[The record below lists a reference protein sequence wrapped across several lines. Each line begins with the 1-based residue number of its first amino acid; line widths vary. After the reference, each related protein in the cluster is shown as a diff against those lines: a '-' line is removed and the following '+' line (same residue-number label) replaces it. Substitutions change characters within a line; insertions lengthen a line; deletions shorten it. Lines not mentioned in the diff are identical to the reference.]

1 MTAAVGRPQ
10 GAILLSS
17 YQELDRFVRA
27 FADGQLNLL
36 FLLGRPGV
44 QKSRIVQAA
53 VGSRAGWIERKPQAS
68 CTSRIVGG
76 SPACK
81 RACTKRNTRSLEC
94 PVGPR
99 FICAPGHG

>member
-17 YQELDRFVRA
+17 YQELDRFVQA

-44 QKSRIVQAA
+44 QKSRIVHAA
-53 VGSRAGWIERKPQAS
+53 VGSRAGWIDGSATGPAAIAWRFPAH
-68 CTSRIVGG
+68 SRRLLHP
-76 SPACK
+76 S
-81 RACTKRNTRSLEC
+81 
-94 PVGPR
+94 
-99 FICAPGHG
+99 